1 MTNEQIERI
10 SKALEKLASAHEDI
24 IGGDPRGPSGFEGL
38 AMALAGE
45 GLRSPIGE
53 MSLDFSDAGRLAV
66 DDLMNG
72 TWNTDIKGNNIYSQ
86 GLKRILAGDSEQFPI
101 GEGLYKIAE
110 AIEGLAQAVT
120 SFSYSR

>member
-1 MTNEQIERI
+1 
-10 SKALEKLASAHEDI
+10 
-24 IGGDPRGPSGFEGL
+24 
-38 AMALAGE
+38 MALAGE